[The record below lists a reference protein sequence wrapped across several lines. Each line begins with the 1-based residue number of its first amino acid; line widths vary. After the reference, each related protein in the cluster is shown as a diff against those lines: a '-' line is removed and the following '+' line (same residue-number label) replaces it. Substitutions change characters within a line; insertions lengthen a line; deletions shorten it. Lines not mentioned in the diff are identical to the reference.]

1 MGTGRHQLGSWLR
14 MVSTAVDSARF
25 RIAICHSAAQPTS
38 RRSRCSLQMRTYL
51 PLSCCTHAVDGIMAV
66 LHSKKSLLGNLSV
79 HVLESFPSI
88 TLVTILSYPHESS
101 DLRVSGKILGL
112 G

>member
-1 MGTGRHQLGSWLR
+1 MALFVVQSGEECQVQADARTGRL
-14 MVSTAVDSARF
+14 
-25 RIAICHSAAQPTS
+25 
-38 RRSRCSLQMRTYL
+38 
-51 PLSCCTHAVDGIMAV
+51 